1 MTMPNLI
8 SPQRRDDQSLWGS
21 PITRVDLEQSISR
34 LRQLDQLPE
43 VPRENLVI
51 LHDDPT
57 HLLGVERERE
67 IAGNLAFLSAIS
79 DDSLKVM
86 AVCIE
91 EHRNRKGCT
100 IRIASNSG
108 DFSMVTDGFSRLARV
123 WEQAA
128 RRGWLLNRSLVV
140 C

>member
-1 MTMPNLI
+1 ME
-8 SPQRRDDQSLWGS
+8 
-21 PITRVDLEQSISR
+21 LEQSISR

-43 VPRENLVI
+43 IPRENLVI

-57 HLLGVERERE
+57 HVLGVDRERE
-67 IAGNLAFLSAIS
+67 IASNLAFLSATT

-100 IRIASNSG
+100 VRVSSDSG
-108 DFSMVTDGFSRLARV
+108 DFSMLMDGFRRLARV

-128 RRGWLLNRSLVV
+128 QRGRLLI
-140 C
+140 